1 MLDKSLKTELHITQ
15 SQLNDSHSQLL
26 QCQVK
31 IERSQ
36 LHIQANQAETTHD
49 NNQILYTLNDHIESE
64 KIIDESVH
72 LHPEPLKIK
81 SSDFTVE
88 EKRLLVISRL
98 QASKTCERMGRNPWT
113 SIANGKFQNCASPCI
128 SVIVTLF
135 NYSKYIYECLNS
147 VSKSE
152 IDRQEIE
159 LIVIDDCSTDNSVS
173 IVEEYLQETEVPT
186 CLIKKWFNTGLADAR
201 NVGLKIA
208 RSPYVFILDADNWI
222 HPNCLDV
229 LYSTIKY
236 SDYAAVYGVISMF
249 HNETKEEINRISC
262 DKWNVNQ
269 LVRKPY
275 IDAMA
280 MFNKDIVN
288 KLGGYSTELI
298 EYGWFGW
305 EDYDLWL
312 KLAQLNYP
320 CKLVPEVLSSYRVH
334 CTSMINTTNQYAL
347 NLARYFNKKF
357 ADLIVKHKQLDM
369 FFGYSQTEIYSSED
383 LLPVQQYSQL
393 ELREL
398 QNLRE
403 LQKLQEVQAKFIAMQ
418 SSKFWQLRNQWFKL
432 KKSLGLVKNT
442 DIIV

>member
-15 SQLNDSHSQLL
+15 SQLNHSHSQLL
-26 QCQVK
+26 ECQAK
-31 IERSQ
+31 IEQ
-36 LHIQANQAETTHD
+36 LHLHIQANQAETTND
-49 NNQILYTLNDHIESE
+49 NEILYTLNNQD
-64 KIIDESVH
+64 KDEETFDKYVN
-72 LHPEPLKIK
+72 LRPEAVKIK
-81 SSDFTVE
+81 SSNFTVE
-88 EKRLLVISRL
+88 EKRVLVISRL
-98 QASKTCERMGRNPWT
+98 QMSKTCQTMGVDPWT
-113 SIANGKFQNCASPCI
+113 SITNDKFNNCDAPCI

-135 NYSKYIYECLNS
+135 NYSKYICECLNS
-147 VSKSE
+147 VSKSD
-152 IDRQEIE
+152 IANIQEIE
-159 LIVIDDCSTDNSVS
+159 LLVIDDCSTDNSVS
-173 IVEEYLQETEVPT
+173 IVEEYLQESEVPT

-236 SDYAAVYGVISMF
+236 SDYAAVYGVVSMF

-280 MFNKDIVN
+280 MFNKNIVN

-312 KLAQLNYP
+312 KLAQSNYP
-320 CKLVPEVLSSYRVH
+320 CKFVPEVLSSYRVH

-347 NLARYFNKKF
+347 NLARYFHKKF
-357 ADLIVKHKQLDM
+357 ADLILKHEQLDM
-369 FFGYSQTEIYSSED
+369 FFGYSQTEIYSSEN
-383 LLPVQQYSQL
+383 LLPIQQDEQL
-393 ELREL
+393 
-398 QNLRE
+398 
-403 LQKLQEVQAKFIAMQ
+403 KLQELQALQELRKLQEIKAKFIAMQ
-418 SSKFWQLRNQWFKL
+418 SSKFWLLRNQWFKF

>member
-1 MLDKSLKTELHITQ
+1 MLDKSGKTLHIIQ
-15 SQLNDSHSQLL
+15 SQLNYSHSQLL
-26 QCQVK
+26 QSQVK

-36 LHIQANQAETTHD
+36 FHLQANQVETTND
-49 NNQILYTLNDHIESE
+49 NNQILYILNDHIESE
-64 KIIDESVH
+64 KKFDESVH

-98 QASKTCERMGRNPWT
+98 QASKTCETMGINPWT
-113 SIANGKFQNCASPCI
+113 SIANDEFKNCDSPCI

-135 NYSKYIYECLNS
+135 NYSQYIYECLSS
-147 VSKSE
+147 VSKS
-152 IDRQEIE
+152 DLADLQKIE

-186 CLIKKWFNTGLADAR
+186 CLIKKWLNTGLADAR

-222 HPNCLDV
+222 HPNCLAV
-229 LYSTIKY
+229 LYNTIKY
-236 SDYAAVYGVISMF
+236 SGYAAVYGIISMF

-262 DKWNVNQ
+262 EEWNVNQ

-280 MFNKDIVN
+280 IFNKDIVN
-288 KLGGYSTELI
+288 KVGGYSTELI

-320 CKLVPEVLSSYRVH
+320 CKFVPEVLSSYRVH

-357 ADLIVKHKQLDM
+357 PDLIVKHKQLDM
-369 FFGYSQTEIYSSED
+369 FFGYSQTEIYSSEIYSSED
-383 LLPVQQYSQL
+383 LLPVQQDYQL
-393 ELREL
+393 ELQEL
-398 QNLRE
+398 QE
-403 LQKLQEVQAKFIAMQ
+403 LQQVQAKFIAMQ